1 MLSRRTILGSL
12 AVAAVGLVSGAAA
25 LAASAAPG
33 HFGRERMMKHFVT
46 AVIDDALD
54 EAKVTPEQRASIYAS
69 RDRAMEVIAQHRQS
83 RQAHLE
89 EALALF
95 EADRVDPAQLQA
107 MRSQREAEHR
117 QVADAIVQ
125 AIGEVHDT
133 LTPVQRKAVT
143 DWVRAKRW
151 HAMH

>member
-1 MLSRRTILGSL
+1 MLSRRTILGSV
-12 AVAAVGLVSGAAA
+12 AVAAVGLASGAVA

-46 AVIDDALD
+46 GMIDDALED
-54 EAKVTPEQRASIYAS
+54 AKVTPEQRATIYAA
-69 RDRAMEVIAQHRQS
+69 RDRAMTVIAQRRQD
-83 RQAHLE
+83 RGAHLE

-95 EADRVDPAQLQA
+95 EADRVDPGQLQA
-107 MRSQREAEHR
+107 VRSQREAEHR
-117 QVADAIVQ
+117 QVADAVVQ
-125 AIGEVHDT
+125 AVVDVHDT
-133 LTPVQRKAVT
+133 LTPAQRKTVA